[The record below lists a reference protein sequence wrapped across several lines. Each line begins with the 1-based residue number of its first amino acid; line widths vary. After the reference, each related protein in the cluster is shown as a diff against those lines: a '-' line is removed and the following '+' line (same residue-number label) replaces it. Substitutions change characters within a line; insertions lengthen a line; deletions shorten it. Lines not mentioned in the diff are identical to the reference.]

1 MDIGDERRHAA
12 QAVTNP
18 AQHSMK
24 ALLQLTLSVVLLGG
38 LTACQNTDLSRML
51 SGAQAAS
58 TGELSLDTVVAG
70 LKEALTVG
78 TKQAVA
84 TTSKQGGFAQNP
96 ALRLVTPPELQSVAS
111 RLRSVGLGGL
121 VDQFE
126 GQMNLAAEQAS
137 ARATPVFVDA
147 VKQMTFADAKG
158 ILDGGPTAA
167 TDYFRRTTEARLKG
181 EFDPI
186 VEKRLGELGVV
197 RTYNDLMDR
206 YTAIPFTRKPE
217 FNLTDYVTSKSLDGL
232 FATLAQE
239 EAKIRQDPAAR
250 TTALLQRVFGR
261 P

>member
-1 MDIGDERRHAA
+1 
-12 QAVTNP
+12 
-18 AQHSMK
+18 MK
-24 ALLQLTLSVVLLGG
+24 ALRSFTLGVALLGG
-38 LTACQNTDLSRML
+38 LTACQNPDLSRML

-96 ALRLVTPPELQSVAS
+96 ALRLVTPPELQSVTS
-111 RLRSVGLGGL
+111 RLRTIGLGGL

-158 ILDGGPTAA
+158 ILNGGPTAA
-167 TDYFRRTTEARLKG
+167 TDYFRRATETRLQA
-181 EFDPI
+181 EFEPI
-186 VEKRLGELGVV
+186 VERRMGELGVV

-206 YTAIPFTRKPE
+206 YAAIPFTRKPE
-217 FNLTDYVTSKSLDGL
+217 FNLTDYVTGKSLDGL